1 MDGEAPSV
9 KQFISRVGVNL
20 SAALLAAFII
30 GISAVAV
37 GIRDSVNLSELDRN
51 SLKSDFNELRN
62 EFNAFKNPGDR
73 FTAAMGAKLEARIEK
88 LEQGAISLNE
98 RCSEL
103 RYRVQQHEE
112 KQRELCDRVKACE
125 PHK

>member
-1 MDGEAPSV
+1 VDEEVSNA

-30 GISAVAV
+30 GVSAVAV
-37 GIRDSVNLSELDRN
+37 GIRDSVNISELDRN
-51 SLKSDFNELRN
+51 SLKSDFSELRN

-73 FTAAMGAKLEARIEK
+73 FTAAMGAKLETRIEK
-88 LEQGAISLNE
+88 LEQGSTGVNE

-103 RYRVQQHEE
+103 RFKIQQVEE
-112 KQRELCDRVKACE
+112 KQKEICDRVRACE
-125 PHK
+125 HK

>member
-1 MDGEAPSV
+1 MDETPGV

-30 GISAVAV
+30 GVSAVAV
-37 GIRDSVNLSELDRN
+37 GIRDNVNISELDRA
-51 SLKSDFNELRN
+51 SLKSDFSELRN

-88 LEQGAISLNE
+88 LEQGSVSSNE

-103 RYRVQQHEE
+103 RFRIQQIEDKHKEI
-112 KQRELCDRVKACE
+112 CDRIKSCE
-125 PHK
+125 HK